1 MYVVETLTTTLVGL
15 NALKTLVFGK
25 TLSSADTIAQHYIL
39 SLQVKLYLSKD
50 GFTSFSV
57 ILIHPENGW
66 LQNVFAKLKKFSCLC
81 DWHFDF
87 SRTPSIL

>member
-25 TLSSADTIAQHYIL
+25 TLSSADTIAQHYTL

-50 GFTSFSV
+50 VFTSFSV

-66 LQNVFAKLKKFSCLC
+66 LRNVFAKAKKIQLFM
-81 DWHFDF
+81 
-87 SRTPSIL
+87 